1 VPITVIY
8 FALPL
13 PLLVRYYTDPA
24 CPASWAAEPAL
35 RRLKVEFGGDLRFTY
50 VMGGLARR
58 FESPAAL
65 IVPWLDVAE
74 RSRMPVDP
82 RLWSEAPP
90 SSSYPA
96 CMAVKAAAEQGEEA
110 AERYLRALREGF
122 FCFRRKLDAPEALVE
137 AARAAGLDGA
147 RFRVDLE
154 SNAILEAFGADLEE
168 RRSFDGSEL
177 PFLRF
182 GDGPPLSASA
192 SYDAW
197 QAAAIS
203 AGAVPAG
210 DPSLSPLDAVRRFGR
225 LAGVEVEA
233 VCELAGPVA
242 QAELWRLALDWK
254 VRPVWVL
261 TGVLWEPA

>member
-8 FALPL
+8 FALLL

-35 RRLKVEFGGDLRFTY
+35 RRLKVEFGEDVRFTY

-58 FESPAAL
+58 FERPEAL

-96 CMAVKAAAEQGEEA
+96 CMAVKAAAEQGDEA
-110 AERYLRALREGF
+110 ADRYLRALREGF
-122 FCFRRKLDAPEALVE
+122 FCFRRKLDGPEALVE
-137 AARAAGLDGA
+137 AARSAGLDAA

-154 SNAILEAFGADLEE
+154 SNATVEAFGADLEE
-168 RRSFDGSEL
+168 RRELADREL

-182 GDGPPLSASA
+182 GDELLSASA
-192 SYDAW
+192 PYPEW
-197 QAAAIS
+197 RAAALA
-203 AGAVPAG
+203 AGATPSEAPKPA
-210 DPSLSPLDAVRRFGR
+210 PLDVVQRFGR
-225 LAGVEVEA
+225 VASVEVES
-233 VCELAGPVA
+233 VCDLAGPVA
-242 QAELWRLALDWK
+242 RAQLWRLATEWRVK
-254 VRPVWVL
+254 PVRVL